1 MHICGAAASR
11 GGRRSAFENWGER
24 TIDIASRL
32 VDDRDVNY
40 RSVILDDELV
50 AVVEGPFDDRLAP
63 KAKGDLT
70 RALAGGVKRIVV
82 DLCDCPRVDDAG
94 IAVLAEAGVALVDRG
109 GALYLALDTEVFIEI
124 DDEAVVRT
132 VFDR

>member
-1 MHICGAAASR
+1 M
-11 GGRRSAFENWGER
+11 
-24 TIDIASRL
+24 
-32 VDDRDVNY
+32 NY

-50 AVVEGPFDDRLAP
+50 AVVEGPFSDRVASTA
-63 KAKGDLT
+63 KADLT
-70 RALAGGVKRIVV
+70 KALSAGVKRIVV
-82 DLCDCPRVDDAG
+82 DLCECPRVGDAG
-94 IAVLAEAGVALVDRG
+94 IAVLAEAGVALVDGG